1 MTTSLT
7 PTTNWTTALSTWTRA
22 LGCLGAAALVTRP
35 PDWAP
40 VRPEVLAAAREVL
53 VAAGLDPTEAP
64 PAQQLTGPLA
74 QVAALAGPGD
84 SAWLQQSDAVL
95 LAQGRSSGQGVRF
108 MAPRIFATLAGLTE
122 RLGRPG
128 AAILDVGTGV
138 AAIAAALAEQFPA
151 VTVTGLDVSER
162 VLALARAELAG
173 HPAAV
178 DRVRLRKQDVAT
190 LDEREAYDLAW
201 IPAPFVAP
209 DKLTAGVAATAAALR
224 PGGWLLLGRGDL
236 DADQPV
242 DTAVARLTITAWGG
256 TALTTDDA
264 RQLLAEVGL
273 MDITTIATPPGA
285 PAMTAG
291 RRP

>member
-1 MTTSLT
+1 MTATLT
-7 PTTNWTTALSTWTRA
+7 PTTSWDTALVSWVRA

-40 VRPEVLAAAREVL
+40 VRPEVLDAARAVL
-53 VAAGLDPTEAP
+53 VAAGLDPTAAP
-64 PAQQLTGPLA
+64 PAHQLAGLLA
-74 QVAALAGPGD
+74 QVAAVAGP
-84 SAWLQQSDAVL
+84 AEFTWLEQPDAVL
-95 LAQGRSSGQGVRF
+95 LAQGRASGHGARL
-108 MAPRIFATLAGLTE
+108 MARHVLAGLAGLTE

-138 AAIAAALAEQFPA
+138 AAIAAAFAEQFPA

-173 HPAAV
+173 NPAA
-178 DRVRLRKQDVAT
+178 DRVRLRRQDVAA

-201 IPAPFVAP
+201 IPAPFIAP
-209 DKLTAGVAATAAALR
+209 EKLTAGVAAAAAALR

-242 DTAVARLTITAWGG
+242 DTAVARLAISAWGG
-256 TALTTDDA
+256 TALTTDDT
-264 RQLLAEVGL
+264 RQLLADVGL
-273 MDITTIATPPGA
+273 TDVTTIATPPGA
-285 PAMTAG
+285 PALTAG